1 MCTRWN
7 TIPVCLLNCFPSII
21 SSHMH
26 TQQKLAILA
35 HSVFAI
41 SLNNS
46 QTHLALTFR
55 PSFTSMIMCQH
66 ATPTPT
72 PCSVSHHIQSV
83 EHMDWTSFFTFVL
96 NCSTIPKL
104 KIPPKLRSILKL
116 IKSLLTPLFT
126 NFYDIIFIS
135 STSTSRIRS
144 SIACQYLIFRY
155 KYSKL
160 PYK

>member
-1 MCTRWN
+1 MKYYTCMLTQLLSQYYLITYAYTTKISN
-7 TIPVCLLNCFPSII
+7 PGSFCVCNP
-21 SSHMH
+21 
-26 TQQKLAILA
+26 
-35 HSVFAI
+35 
-41 SLNNS
+41 LNNS

-72 PCSVSHHIQSV
+72 PCSVSHHIQSI

-96 NCSTIPKL
+96 NWSTIPKL

-116 IKSLLTPLFT
+116 IKSLLTPLFP